1 VVGTAVDTKE
11 IGGVKLVNDGTR
23 SVLPPLDQLNVHP
36 AIAVKPWDSKP
47 SATRRFV
54 AHPQLASREYGCH
67 NNSAVN
73 LIRAVNERV
82 FYVKGPNGL
91 VECPRG
97 DPRAWLR
104 LDSVSKKLASAVL
117 AVDQGVKELTCAEFV
132 AQCPSHKR
140 KLYSQAAEEYSRRGV
155 VKRDCRLGSFVK
167 FEKVEFRKAGP
178 KADPCP
184 RLIQPRSPVFNVAL
198 GRYTRRVEEELYRA
212 LAAVWKAE
220 LDELVVMK
228 GLTVEDVGRQ
238 LRLKWDKYDNPVAVG
253 LDASRFDQ
261 HVGVGALKWEHS
273 VYNRIF
279 GSGELRYLL
288 KQQLR
293 NRGAAFADGV
303 RIDYVVDGTRSS
315 GDMNTGLG
323 NCLIMS
329 ALVLQYVRD
338 CGISASLANNGDDCL
353 VFMEARDLAKF
364 SSGLDA
370 WFLQFGFEMEVE
382 APCYVFEE
390 CEFCQM
396 HPVRVAGEWVMV
408 RSPMAA
414 LSKDS
419 MMLGFPSSQYP
430 AWLHA
435 VGTAGSSLYGDMP
448 IYGTLYERFTQQGVL
463 TNIRNQG
470 AMETGFLRMVRRTR
484 QPHISDDTRISFALA
499 FGISPAVQSA
509 MEDWCRAMD
518 LRVGAG
524 RFVAMPVL
532 HGDR

>member
-1 VVGTAVDTKE
+1 VVGAAVDTRE
-11 IGGVKLVNDGTR
+11 IGGVSLVSDGVR
-23 SVLPPLDQLNVHP
+23 SILPPIGDLKIHP

-47 SATRRFV
+47 SATRQFI
-54 AHPQLASREYGCH
+54 AHPQLACRNYGCH

-97 DPRAWLR
+97 NPGAWLR
-104 LDSVSKKLASAVL
+104 LDSVSKKLASVVL
-117 AVDQGVKELTCAEFV
+117 AGDQGVKELTCAEFI

-140 KLYSQAAEEYSRRGV
+140 NLYSRAAEEYSRRGV

-167 FEKVEFRKAGP
+167 FEKVEFRREGP
-178 KADPCP
+178 KQDPCP

-212 LAAVWKAE
+212 LAVVWKAE
-220 LDELVVMK
+220 QDELIVMK

-238 LRLKWDKYDNPVAVG
+238 LRLKWDKYDHPVAVG

-261 HVGVGALKWEHS
+261 HVSAGALKWEHS
-273 VYNRIF
+273 IYNRVF
-279 GSGELRYLL
+279 KSEELEFLL

-293 NRGAAFADGV
+293 NRGSAFADGV
-303 RIDYVVDGTRSS
+303 RIDYVVEGTRSS

-329 ALVLQYVRD
+329 ALVLQYISD
-338 CGISASLANNGDDCL
+338 KGIKASLANNGDDCL

-364 SSGLDA
+364 SAGLDA
-370 WFLQFGFEMEVE
+370 WFLEFGFEMEVE
-382 APCYVFEE
+382 PPCYVFEE

-396 HPVRVAGEWVMV
+396 HPVSVAGEWVMV

-419 MMLGFPSSQYP
+419 MMLGFPASQYP
-430 AWLHA
+430 TWLNA

-448 IYGTLYERFTQQGVL
+448 IYNVLYERFAAQGRA
-463 TNIRNQG
+463 TSIRSQG
-470 AMETGFLRMVRRTR
+470 AMETGFFRMVRRAR
-484 QPHISDDTRISFALA
+484 QPQVSDGTRISFARA
-499 FGISPAVQSA
+499 FGISPYVQSV
-509 MEDWCRAMD
+509 MEDWCRGME
-518 LRVGAG
+518 LRIGTG
-524 RFVAMPVL
+524 RFTPMPVL

>member
-1 VVGTAVDTKE
+1 VVGTAVDTRE
-11 IGGVKLVNDGTR
+11 IGGVKLLNDGVR
-23 SVLPPLDQLNVHP
+23 SILPPADQLNIHP

-97 DPRAWLR
+97 NPEAWFR
-104 LDSVSKKLASAVL
+104 LDSVSKKLAGVVL
-117 AVDQGVKELTCAEFV
+117 ANDQGVKELTCAEFV

-140 KLYSQAAEEYSRRGV
+140 KLYSRAAEEFERRGV

-167 FEKVEFRKAGP
+167 FEKVEFRRSGP
-178 KADPCP
+178 KQDPCP

-212 LAAVWKAE
+212 LAAVWNAE

-228 GLTVEDVGRQ
+228 GLTVEDVGKQ
-238 LRLKWDKYDNPVAVG
+238 LRLKWDKYDHPVAVG

-261 HVGVGALKWEHS
+261 HVSVGALKWEHS

-279 GSGELRYLL
+279 ESAELKYLL

-293 NRGAAFADGV
+293 NRGSAFADGV

-338 CGISASLANNGDDCL
+338 KGIKASLANNGDDCL

-364 SSGLDA
+364 SAGLDA
-370 WFLQFGFEMEVE
+370 WFLEFGFEMEVE

-396 HPVRVAGEWVMV
+396 HPVRVGGEWVMV
-408 RSPMAA
+408 RNPMAA

-419 MMLGFPSSQYP
+419 MMLGFPPQQYP

-435 VGTAGSSLYGDMP
+435 VGTAGSSLYGDIP
-448 IYGTLYERFTQQGVL
+448 IYGVLYEQFAKQGVE

-484 QPHISDDTRISFALA
+484 QPHISDDTRISFSLA
-499 FGISPAVQSA
+499 FGISPAVQSV
-509 MEDWCRAMD
+509 MEDWCRGID
-518 LRVGAG
+518 LSIGVG
-524 RFVAMPVL
+524 RFTPMPVL